1 MVGILV
7 ESSLP
12 SVPFLH
18 PLFDA
23 GQHFIIAQLHPW
35 LADEETWWHLASK
48 TLDDDVRVEPF
59 GKVNDEVDILLK
71 VEEMEMIRML
81 KVFLGHLG
89 AFEDL
94 QLVELDRSQGQLRN
108 DVSGIKHHGFAFAR
122 QPEDEMRS
130 TRNAIVGSHV
140 DGTFRR
146 DQKFFLFL

>member
-7 ESSLP
+7 KSSLP

-48 TLDDDVRVEPF
+48 TFDDDVRVEPF

-71 VEEMEMIRML
+71 VEEITSGYFSVSLPSEPGMYI
-81 KVFLGHLG
+81 VYVYY
-89 AFEDL
+89 D
-94 QLVELDRSQGQLRN
+94 GQTYQRR
-108 DVSGIKHHGFAFAR
+108 I
-122 QPEDEMRS
+122 
-130 TRNAIVGSHV
+130 IV
-140 DGTFRR
+140 R
-146 DQKFFLFL
+146 